1 MRLPLTSTPDW
12 SMVMLLAKIL
22 AFSAHRNQM
31 KNTETEFER
40 NRKVAFILSRQKG
53 EHSSRMLQELCLC
66 SMRGSLGAYIRK
78 GLSVRSQ

>member
-40 NRKVAFILSRQKG
+40 NRKALGLLFPPSVYSG
-53 EHSSRMLQELCLC
+53 NTGVNQEVTAD
-66 SMRGSLGAYIRK
+66 SLGR
-78 GLSVRSQ
+78 VHR